1 MPKAES
7 TILDYTKSVEELRLF
22 ELSEKCRE
30 IAREYESYNIRNGI
44 YEAFGEWF
52 LEEAKDSYSTEFSSH
67 DLAQIIRKKDIE
79 PPKVFLVERKYGD
92 YDKCE
97 SLREICVNVGITTC
111 RCESNYAW
119 YTMWQI
125 AKAYNGKH
133 GCVVTEPPNYDCS
146 YGGMIKISIDWSQDA
161 VDCTTNEKWRMEAE
175 KEELGVIAS
184 GFFGDLIWLFVW
196 LVLALA
202 IAITQERF
210 IGFKTY
216 LIPFIPIFVLFSTTI
231 RSLSIKSYTKKLS
244 KEYVKHCQNIK
255 ETKYSKFN
263 VYAGKITRA
272 GYM

>member
-1 MPKAES
+1 MPKVES
-7 TILDYTKSVEELRLF
+7 TILDYTKSVEEIRLF

-79 PPKVFLVERKYGD
+79 PPKVFLFERKYGD

-133 GCVVTEPPNYDCS
+133 GCVVTESPNYDCS
-146 YGGMIKISIDWSQDA
+146 CGGMIKISIDWNQDA
-161 VDCTTNEKWRMEAE
+161 VDCTTGNKWMEEAE
-175 KEELGVIAS
+175 EKIGIIGSGIVGVFVWMVAWVS
-184 GFFGDLIWLFVW
+184 VLFVIEIPKNISAC
-196 LVLALA
+196 LA
-202 IAITQERF
+202 TF
-210 IGFKTY
+210 
-216 LIPFIPIFVLFSTTI
+216 FIPIIPVFCVFSFPI
-231 RSLSIKSYTKKLS
+231 RSFWVKREINKLS
-244 KEYVKHCQNIK
+244 VEFVKHCQNIK
-255 ETKYSKFN
+255 ETKYSEFN
-263 VYAGKITRA
+263 VYAGKIVRA